1 MKNKGKIMIIVI
13 AAIIS
18 VLDLV
23 ILMNSAIYYYNI
35 DMIDVAKS
43 FIISGL
49 IRICIYLVGFYLIYR
64 RKKWA
69 RIVVE
74 VLFVLRVLS
83 GVLSLLIEPSL
94 IYTIST
100 GVFFASAI
108 LLFSKSIN
116 LYMNNNY
123 IGSEEKIEI

>member
-13 AAIIS
+13 AAIIII
-18 VLDLV
+18 LDLV
-23 ILMNSAIYYYNI
+23 ILVNSAIDYYNM
-35 DMIDVAKS
+35 DMLDVAKN

-49 IRICIYLVGFYLIYR
+49 IRICIYLIGFYLIYR

-74 VLFVLRVLS
+74 ILFVFRVFS

-94 IYTIST
+94 IYAIST
-100 GVFFASAI
+100 GVFFASGV

-123 IGSEEKIEI
+123 IESEEKIEI

>member
-1 MKNKGKIMIIVI
+1 MKNKGKITIIVI
-13 AAIIS
+13 AVIIS
-18 VLDLV
+18 ILDLV
-23 ILMNSAIYYYNI
+23 ILVNSAIYYYNM
-35 DMIDVAKS
+35 DMIDVAKN
-43 FIISGL
+43 FIFSGL

-74 VLFVLRVLS
+74 ILFVFRVFS

-100 GVFFASAI
+100 GVFFTSGI

-123 IGSEEKIEI
+123 MKSEEKIEI